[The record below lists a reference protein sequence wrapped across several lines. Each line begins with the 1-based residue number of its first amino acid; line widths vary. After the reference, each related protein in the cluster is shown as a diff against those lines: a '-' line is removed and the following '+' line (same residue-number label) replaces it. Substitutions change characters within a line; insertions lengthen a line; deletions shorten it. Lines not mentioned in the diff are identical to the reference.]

1 MLVRQLGLIFLARTN
16 FIMRINLLL
25 YAFLP
30 PFLGVLTGAEPAREM
45 STDRPDTT
53 ESGYTVPAGMFQVEM
68 SFFDHSR
75 DADARQG
82 TTSDIWL
89 YGQINLKAG
98 LTRSTDL
105 QVIVNSHAVA
115 GESERGDETSTTGF
129 GDITIRLKKNLFG
142 NDSGPAALA
151 LMPYITVPTHT
162 KVSDEAWTGGLIM
175 PLSIT
180 LTDRLCLGLM
190 AEADVVHDIETN
202 SHDLEWLHSATLG
215 IGLTEKLGMYV
226 ELVGIAG
233 QDTAYVGIF
242 DVGLT
247 FAATDALIF
256 DAGVRIGM
264 NRPAPDFGVFSG
276 VSFRY

>member
-1 MLVRQLGLIFLARTN
+1 MLLAQTN
-16 FIMRINLLL
+16 FLMRINLLL
-25 YAFLP
+25 PALMLPAF
-30 PFLGVLTGAEPAREM
+30 GSMSAVEAVREM

-68 SFFDHSR
+68 SFFDYSR
-75 DADARQG
+75 DADAAQG
-82 TTSDIWL
+82 VSTDTWL
-89 YGQINLKAG
+89 YGQINFKAG

-105 QVIVNSHAVA
+105 QVIINSHAVA

-142 NDSGPAALA
+142 NDSGPVALA
-151 LMPYITVPTHT
+151 LMPYITIPTHT
-162 KVSDEAWTGGLIM
+162 KVSDEAWAGGLVM

-180 LTDRLCLGLM
+180 LSDRLTLGLM
-190 AEADVVHDIETN
+190 AEADVVHDTETN
-202 SHDLEWLHSATLG
+202 GYDLEWLHSATLG
-215 IGLTEKLGMYV
+215 IGLTEKLGMYL

-233 QDTAYVGIF
+233 QDAKYQGIF
-242 DVGLT
+242 DAGLT
-247 FAATDALIF
+247 FAVTDLLVF

-276 VSFRY
+276 VSFRF